1 LFWNTCRIKNNIT
14 IIIKLKYQEE
24 YPNHIKNSYQN
35 EIHTTVKKINDNNDW
50 CDQKRG
56 KIEFMVI
63 ASNIYI
69 SQIQQKNLQNKSS
82 QNGKKKIENILDIEQ
97 LTYNFMVYL
106 FFCKRNKRNMLFLQR
121 KYSNVNQTENRI
133 ILQFK

>member
-1 LFWNTCRIKNNIT
+1 
-14 IIIKLKYQEE
+14 
-24 YPNHIKNSYQN
+24 
-35 EIHTTVKKINDNNDW
+35 
-50 CDQKRG
+50 
-56 KIEFMVI
+56 MVI